1 MTPAP
6 VIALHDV
13 SLTLNAANG
22 PVPILKGIT
31 LQVAPGESV
40 AIAGPSGSGKTSLIS
55 VCAGLERASGGE
67 VRLLGRELGA
77 LDEDDLARL
86 RRGRVGF
93 VFQSFH
99 LLANMTALENVAAPL
114 EIMHRKDALE
124 SARAVLAQMGLA
136 ERTDHYP
143 AQLSGGE
150 RQRVAV
156 ARALAVEPEIVF
168 ADEPTGNLDGRAGA
182 RVADLLFEE
191 CAARGAALV
200 LVTHDHALAARAG
213 RTITMQD
220 GRIS

>member
-13 SLTLNAANG
+13 NLTLNAANG
-22 PVPILKGIT
+22 PVHILKNIT
-31 LQVAPGESV
+31 MRVAPGESV

-55 VCAGLERASGGE
+55 ICAGLERASSG
-67 VRLLGRELGA
+67 VVQVLDRELGA
-77 LDEDDLARL
+77 LNEDELALL
-86 RRGRVGF
+86 RRGRIGF

-114 EIMHRKDALE
+114 EIMHRAGALE
-124 SARAVLAQMGLA
+124 LAREALAQMGL
-136 ERTDHYP
+136 EDRTGHYP

-156 ARALAVEPEIVF
+156 ARALVVEPRIVF
-168 ADEPTGNLDGRAGA
+168 ADEPTGNLDRRAGD
-182 RVADLLFEE
+182 RVADLIFAE

-200 LVTHDHALAARAG
+200 LVTHDHALAARAE

-220 GRIS
+220 GRLS